1 MTQKSTFPFFPHVAR
16 NIRKS
21 RDTIFIFRFVFS
33 LFLSFSLLSHF
44 FELFASS
51 QFKVFQNFEEI
62 FYIRSRFSRSSR
74 VLEREVRVQGSTRI
88 FFSLVLGNA
97 VVLDPT
103 LGSRFSSWRE
113 RKEGTKEENSF
124 VSTATE
130 HPEKDILNLF
140 RSLWA

>member
-62 FYIRSRFSRSSR
+62 FTSVRDSR
-74 VLEREVRVQGSTRI
+74 VPLEREVRVQGSTRI

>member
-21 RDTIFIFRFVFS
+21 RDTIFIFCFVFS
-33 LFLSFSLLSHF
+33 LSLSPFPFFHTFSNFSHLRNAKF
-44 FELFASS
+44 SKIS
-51 QFKVFQNFEEI
+51 KS

-74 VLEREVRVQGSTRI
+74 VLEREVRIQGSTRI

>member
-51 QFKVFQNFEEI
+51 QSKVFQNFEEI
-62 FYIRSRFSRSSR
+62 FTSVRDSR
-74 VLEREVRVQGSTRI
+74 VPLEREVRVQGSTRI